1 MLLLSSVTTLIMQ
14 ALPDGVFAVRLERR
28 YSHGAPVFAIGVRGA
43 KTSFAWLVGNAG
55 APAAWGRPPLATRAV
70 ATFNAVL
77 EEAAALEVPST
88 EICWGGLLEA
98 VQSVYR

>member
-1 MLLLSSVTTLIMQ
+1 MVLWSLVRTGLLLVTL
-14 ALPDGVFAVRLERR
+14 
-28 YSHGAPVFAIGVRGA
+28 
-43 KTSFAWLVGNAG
+43 SFAWLVGNAG